1 MNHPPAS
8 NQPTIAAAVIVNDGK
23 LLLVRRRVSE
33 GTLSW
38 QFPAGA
44 IEPGESPEQAA
55 VRETQE
61 ETGLLVTTTKNL
73 GHRTHPTTGRTMI
86 YIACD
91 LVSGEV
97 AIGDPDELAEFTWAP
112 QADLPTLVP
121 HGFFETVQKYLDN
134 MLTD

>member
-1 MNHPPAS
+1 MNQTPGS
-8 NQPTIAAAVIVNDGK
+8 DQPTIAAAVIVHDGK

-61 ETGLLVTTTKNL
+61 ETGLVVTATKNL
-73 GHRTHPTTGRTMI
+73 GDRIHPTTGRTMI
-86 YIACD
+86 YVACD
-91 LVSGEV
+91 ILTGNPTIV
-97 AIGDPDELAEFTWAP
+97 DDELIELAWANRNEL
-112 QADLPTLVP
+112 ADYIPF
-121 HGFFETVQKYLDN
+121 GFYPAVQEYLDAE
-134 MLTD
+134 LT